1 MQIKGLSEVARDLR
15 ALADSLEL
23 VEVVEEEGKEEGNI
37 KEIELI
43 KEGVTGKEEVRA
55 QLAKKSQAGFIDE
68 IRSIINR
75 YGCNKLSEV
84 DPKYYADILKA
95 SEGLN

>member
-15 ALADSLEL
+15 VLADSLEL
-23 VEVVEEEGKEEGNI
+23 VEVVEEEGNM

-84 DPKYYADILKA
+84 DPKYYAEILKA
-95 SEGLN
+95 TEGLN

>member
-1 MQIKGLSEVARDLR
+1 MQIKGLSEVVRDLR

-23 VEVVEEEGKEEGNI
+23 VEIVDEGKEEGNM
-37 KEIELI
+37 KEIELT
-43 KEGVTGKEEVRA
+43 KEDVTGKEEVRA

-95 SEGLN
+95 TEGLN

>member
-1 MQIKGLSEVARDLR
+1 MQIKGLSEVVRDLR

-23 VEVVEEEGKEEGNI
+23 VEIVDEGKEEGNM
-37 KEIELI
+37 KEIELT
-43 KEGVTGKEEVRA
+43 KEDVTGKEEVRA

-68 IRSIINR
+68 IRSIING

-95 SEGLN
+95 TEGLN